1 MLELMKRRTID
12 LLVEQFWKKGYLTVS
27 RKFGTYL
34 PEPSKVG
41 KFDVDIIAKYKNN
54 YAIGITLADEDIN
67 DIFIVDRLN
76 FLATRQTKYTNK
88 KVLLF
93 VGVPSVLFG
102 NTKQIVDK
110 LQTEARKNIRLFP
123 ISERPISWR
132 KSSRKK
138 NRAIFVKNA

>member
-12 LLVEQFWKKGYLTVS
+12 LLVEQFWKRGYLTVS

-54 YAIGITLADEDIN
+54 YAIGVTLSNEDL
-67 DIFIVDRLN
+67 DDASLVDRLN

-93 VGVPSVLFG
+93 IGVPSQLFG
-102 NTKQIVDK
+102 NAKIIVEK
-110 LQTEARKNIRLFP
+110 LELEARKNVRLFP
-123 ISERPISWR
+123 ISEGPAVQRR
-132 KSSRKK
+132 SSREK
-138 NRAIFVKNA
+138 ASVLFS

>member
-12 LLVEQFWKKGYLTVS
+12 LLVEQFWKRGYLTVS

-34 PEPSKVG
+34 PEPSKIG

-54 YAIGITLADEDIN
+54 YAIGVTLTNEDL
-67 DIFIVDRLN
+67 DDVLLVDRLN

-93 VGVPSVLFG
+93 IGVPSALFG
-102 NTKQIVDK
+102 NAKIIVEK
-110 LQTEARKNIRLFP
+110 LELEARKNIRLFP
-123 ISERPISWR
+123 ISERPAVQR
-132 KSSRKK
+132 RSSREK
-138 NRAIFVKNA
+138 ASVLFS

>member
-12 LLVEQFWKKGYLTVS
+12 LLVEQFWKRGYLTVS

-41 KFDVDIIAKYKNN
+41 KFEVDVIAKYKNN

-67 DIFIVDRLN
+67 DILIVDRLN

-102 NTKQIVDK
+102 NTKLIVDK
-110 LQTEARKNIRLFP
+110 LDLEARKNIRLFP
-123 ISERPISWR
+123 ISERPAARR
-132 KSSRKK
+132 KSSREKGTVL
-138 NRAIFVKNA
+138 FS

>member
-12 LLVEQFWKKGYLTVS
+12 LLVEQFWKRGYLTVS

-54 YAIGITLADEDIN
+54 YAIGVTLSNEDL
-67 DIFIVDRLN
+67 DDASLVDRLN

-93 VGVPSVLFG
+93 IGVPSQLFG
-102 NTKQIVDK
+102 NAKIIVEK
-110 LQTEARKNIRLFP
+110 LELEARKNVRLFP
-123 ISERPISWR
+123 ISERPAVQR
-132 KSSRKK
+132 RSSREK
-138 NRAIFVKNA
+138 ASVLFS

>member
-12 LLVEQFWKKGYLTVS
+12 LLVEQFWKRGYLTVS

-54 YAIGITLADEDIN
+54 YAIGITLTNEDFN
-67 DIFIVDRLN
+67 DTILIDRLN

-88 KVLLF
+88 KVPLF
-93 VGVPSVLFG
+93 IGVPLALYANAKITVE
-102 NTKQIVDK
+102 K
-110 LQTEARKNIRLFP
+110 LDIEARKNVRLFP
-123 ISERPISWR
+123 ISERPVVQR
-132 KSSRKK
+132 KSSRE
-138 NRAIFVKNA
+138 RGIVLFS

>member
-12 LLVEQFWKKGYLTVS
+12 LLVEQFWKRGYLTVS

-34 PEPSKVG
+34 PEPSKIG

-54 YAIGITLADEDIN
+54 YALGITLANEDLDDPI
-67 DIFIVDRLN
+67 ITDRLN

-93 VGVPSVLFG
+93 IGVPSAFFG
-102 NTKQIVDK
+102 NAKITIEK
-110 LQTEARKNIRLFP
+110 LEHEARKNIRLFP
-123 ISERPISWR
+123 ISERPGVQR
-132 KSSRKK
+132 RSSRERSKVL
-138 NRAIFVKNA
+138 FS